1 LFETIIKQGQD
12 ITARTLR
19 EELYNQVKECTQFK
33 PTTAFAVYKI
43 LNSKKILDF
52 SAGWGDRLI
61 AAMAAGVE
69 TYLGFDPNIELR
81 RGHLEAVR
89 TLWNKDKLPESSDE
103 FPREFRV
110 IYEPFESAQI
120 PEGYTFDLC
129 FTSPPYFNFEIYS
142 KQSTQSVER
151 YPNFEQWMKKFLF
164 VSLEK
169 AWKSLDLHG
178 HLAIHIA
185 DIGKYRIVEPMNLFI
200 LYFLPG
206 ATYRGVIGTEGGSN
220 KILPIWVWKKTN
232 ETNNNLRKKAE
243 EQMKKNYKDLFW

>member
-1 LFETIIKQGQD
+1 
-12 ITARTLR
+12 
-19 EELYNQVKECTQFK
+19 
-33 PTTAFAVYKI
+33 

-61 AAMAAGVE
+61 AAIAASAE

-81 RGHLEAVR
+81 QGHLEIVR
-89 TLWNKDKLPESSDE
+89 TFWSKGELPKSFDE
-103 FPREFRV
+103 FPKEFRV
-110 IYEPFESAQI
+110 IYEPFETAEI

-142 KQSTQSVER
+142 KQPNQSVER
-151 YPNFEQWMKKFLF
+151 YPDFKQWMKKFLF

-169 AWKSLDLHG
+169 AWKSLDLNG
-178 HLAIHIA
+178 HLTIHIA

-200 LYFLPG
+200 QYSLHG
-206 ATYRGVIGTEGGSN
+206 ATYRGVIGTEGGSG

-232 ETNNNLRKKAE
+232 ITDNSSREKAE
-243 EQMKKNYKDLFW
+243 EQMKIYYKDLFW